1 MKTLRN
7 KRRVTCALCFVLLL
21 LFTSCGR
28 ANKHCYLCQG
38 IPYEAPCLVDL
49 STGYV
54 APLTVSENYDAVSFQ
69 ILGDAR
75 IEQLP
80 WETHATIPA
89 EPQPVSTSLFC
100 EDCMTRID
108 ATPNHG
114 YVLADLSDLSSIQ
127 LYPVEGGDAVTIRDY
142 NISISAD
149 GGQIQIQV
157 AAP

>member
-1 MKTLRN
+1 LKFLRN
-7 KRRVTCALCFVLLL
+7 KRRGICTLCFVLLL

-49 STGYV
+49 STGDV
-54 APLTVSENYDAVSFQ
+54 APLTVDGNDGALRIQF
-69 ILGDAR
+69 LGNVRVELTPDEACA
-75 IEQLP
+75 I
-80 WETHATIPA
+80 IPI
-89 EPQPVSTSLFC
+89 EPQAVNTSLYC
-100 EDCMTRID
+100 ADCLALIE
-108 ATPNHG
+108 ATPNNG
-114 YVLADLSDLSSIQ
+114 YVLADLSDLASIR

-157 AAP
+157 ATP